1 MTKREK
7 LLQNIQTNPKS
18 VRFEDLDLL
27 LTQYGFEHRQPGKGS
42 SHYIYKL
49 KEHRLVIARHKPFV
63 HVFAVKDVLKVIEQL
78 IDKEQK

>member
-7 LLQNIQTNPKS
+7 LLHNIKTNPRN

-27 LTQYGFEHRQPGKGS
+27 LTQYGFERRQPSKGS

-49 KEHRLVIARHKPFV
+49 GEHKLVIARHKPFV
-63 HVFAVKDVLKVIEQL
+63 HVYAVRDVLKAIEQL
-78 IDKEQK
+78 IDKE